1 MAKGFDIMKKRG
13 RIIGVS
19 KDMAIVE
26 LDVNRKTC
34 EECSAHSLCGIFPSM
49 RKIKTLN
56 NSGAKVGDL
65 VEVEIKREPSLRFT
79 FLVYIL
85 PLIMF
90 FLGVLVTSVTNKNQN
105 VQLVLGGIFF
115 ILTLIVLYIVDKRLS
130 NSINNLPKIEKVIG
144 VVKKDVYNR

>member
-130 NSINNLPKIEKVIG
+130 NSIDNLPKIEKVIG
-144 VVKKDVYNR
+144 AVKKDVYNR